1 MLPVIPDKQR
11 PPRRS
16 GPQRERW
23 NRWIPALRLAAAG
36 ITVGSLLAGCTT
48 TMPPPAPP
56 APAPPTET
64 SPSVEQTAE
73 PTAPQTCDAPSFAA
87 AANANAR
94 SLDVSPWMF
103 SAGTGEKPEGPGW
116 RAYGPMIARTLGT
129 PCAPAS
135 AGFAQALGDWQ
146 GRHGLNADGMMG
158 RDTAAKLKED
168 WQAKRAHLT
177 RPCIELQKANA
188 AAVPAEAIWDDTDRR
203 LQADALRA
211 YYRLL
216 AAAKREQPTLFQTPE
231 ILLIASA
238 WRDPADDKASCTRNP
253 GPCNGTAKAVTC
265 SAHWSGR
272 ALDLNL
278 GFLPG
283 ADPTDSTYANRLHQ
297 SQSAAYAWMLDNAGR
312 FGFVNYYYEPWHWE
326 WQGDGATAGR

>member
-1 MLPVIPDKQR
+1 MLPVIPDKRR
-11 PPRRS
+11 PPRCSGTQRQRS
-16 GPQRERW
+16 
-23 NRWIPALRLAAAG
+23 NRWIPALQFTSAG
-36 ITVGSLLAGCTT
+36 MAVGGLLAGCMTVT
-48 TMPPPAPP
+48 PPSSPQAS
-56 APAPPTET
+56 APPTNAPPGV
-64 SPSVEQTAE
+64 SQTVE
-73 PTAPQTCDAPSFAA
+73 PTTPTTCDAPLFVAA
-87 AANANAR
+87 ASANAR
-94 SLDVSPWMF
+94 SLDVSSWMF

-116 RAYGPMIARTLGT
+116 RAYVPLVARTLGT
-129 PCAPAS
+129 ACAPAS
-135 AGFAQALGDWQ
+135 AGFAQALSDWQ
-146 GRHGLNADGMMG
+146 GRNSLTADGIMG

-168 WQAKRAHLT
+168 WQAKRTHLT

-188 AAVPAEAIWDDTDRR
+188 MAVPKEAVGDDSDRR
-203 LQADALRA
+203 LQADALSA
-211 YYRLL
+211 YRRLL
-216 AAAKREQPTLFQTPE
+216 AAAKLEQPALFQTPA

-297 SQSAAYAWMLDNAGR
+297 SQTAAYAWMLDNAGR

-326 WQGDGATAGR
+326 WQGDGATAGH